1 MTKYLCVFRPN
12 ISQLP
17 DYIQFKPFAPTPL
30 NHVFTAATDDLLLL
44 IEKLLAMYP
53 HNRCTATE
61 ALKMEFFI
69 NKPTPTIGHRLPMPV
84 SRSNNND
91 DDEHKPSINLKRKIE
106 AIAEG
111 VSVPKKRLQ
120 F

>member
-1 MTKYLCVFRPN
+1 MCTLYRPN

-17 DYIQFKPFAPTPL
+17 DYIQFKIFPGTPMK
-30 NHVFTAATDDLLLL
+30 HVFTAASDDLLMLA
-44 IEKLLAMYP
+44 EKLLAMYP

-61 ALKMEFFI
+61 ALKMEYFS
-69 NKPTPTIGHRLPMPV
+69 NKPAPTIGHRLPMPV
-84 SRSNNND
+84 SNCSNNND
-91 DDEHKPSINLKRKIE
+91 DEEHKPSINLKRKLE